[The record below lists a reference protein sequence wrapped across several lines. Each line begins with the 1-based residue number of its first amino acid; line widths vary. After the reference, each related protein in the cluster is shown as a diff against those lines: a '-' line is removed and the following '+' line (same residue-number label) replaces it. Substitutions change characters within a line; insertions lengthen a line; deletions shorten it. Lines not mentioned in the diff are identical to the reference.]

1 MYNYLEKE
9 KILLEEQKGFKRESC
24 GTKDQLLIDKM
35 VLKDCKKRHT
45 NLSTTW
51 IDYRIRYDLVP
62 HSWLNECLETF
73 GKAVNLRMFLQKS
86 MQQLRRL
93 LATNGE
99 NLVEVNAK
107 REIFQGDG

>member
-1 MYNYLEKE
+1 MKKKKSFYKNKKDSKE
-9 KILLEEQKGFKRESC
+9 KVVEQR
-24 GTKDQLLIDKM
+24 INYYKM
-35 VLKDCKKRHT
+35 VLKGCKKRHT

-51 IDYRIRYDLVP
+51 IDYRIRYDLAP

-73 GKAVNLRMFLQKS
+73 GKAENLRMFLQKS

-107 REIFQGDG
+107 MEIFQGDS

>member
-1 MYNYLEKE
+1 MKKKKSFYKNKKDSKE
-9 KILLEEQKGFKRESC
+9 KVVEQR
-24 GTKDQLLIDKM
+24 INYYKM

-51 IDYRIRYDLVP
+51 IDYRIRYDLAP

-73 GKAVNLRMFLQKS
+73 GKAENLRMFLQKS

-107 REIFQGDG
+107 REIFQGDS

>member
-1 MYNYLEKE
+1 MKKKKSFYKNKKDSKE
-9 KILLEEQKGFKRESC
+9 KVVEQR
-24 GTKDQLLIDKM
+24 INYYKM

-51 IDYRIRYDLVP
+51 IDYRIRYDLAP

-73 GKAVNLRMFLQKS
+73 GKAENLRMFLQKS

-107 REIFQGDG
+107 MEIFQGDN